1 MLRLDELLSRLRRL
15 DGAPYPAYRDVAGS
29 WQAGGWRLHIEHV
42 QPDPFATPSRVSV
55 ELPVGTHR
63 IPGAY
68 WQDQARRLG
77 TTNYLLWRFSRLLA
91 SAPAGSGNSGRFFV
105 DAGGPQLLNRSAC
118 EFRPDGTLLLR
129 FRVGLPARGRRIMG
143 RAAAELF
150 GERLPHAIRA
160 LCGGLAQDED
170 LRRWARLAEDHAAL
184 QAQLADR
191 GLVAFVRDG
200 SVLPRVSGVSQEPL
214 RRAVPFQSPPSL
226 RVRLEAPNEGLVEG
240 MGVPQGVTVI
250 TGGGFHG
257 KTTLLEALELGVYP
271 HRPADGREWVVT
283 RADAVKV
290 RSEDGRAITGVDLR
304 PFIDHLPGG
313 KETSSFSTQDA
324 SGSTSLAAGIL
335 EALEL
340 GARVLLIDE
349 DTAATNLLVRDERM
363 RRLVRNETITPLF
376 DRAREL
382 AERLGV
388 SIVLVTGG
396 IGDYLRVADTVIVM
410 DEYRPRDATE
420 DARALVEREARTT
433 SEVEPLRLTPREVDP
448 ASLDP
453 RRHGRVKVRARG
465 LRELVYGE
473 EVVDV
478 SGLEQLVDDSQVRA
492 VGALIQ
498 HIWRRGRGWV
508 SLRDAVTEAV
518 AFAREEGLSALDP
531 SPEMAMPRPFE
542 VAASLNRLRGV
553 RIRPGGGS

>member
-1 MLRLDELLSRLRRL
+1 MRRLDELLARLRRL
-15 DGAPYPAYRDVAGS
+15 DGAPYPAYREAAGS
-29 WQAGGWRLHIEHV
+29 WQAEGWRLNVEHV

-63 IPGAY
+63 IPSAY
-68 WQDQARRLG
+68 WQDPSRRLG
-77 TTNYLLWRFSRLLA
+77 TTNYLLWRFSRVLV
-91 SAPAGSGNSGRFFV
+91 STPGGSGHSGRFFV
-105 DAGGPQLLNRSAC
+105 DAGGPQLLERSAC

-129 FRVGLPARGRRIMG
+129 FRVGLPARGRRILG
-143 RAAAELF
+143 RAAAELL
-150 GERLPHAIRA
+150 GERLPRAIRA

-170 LRRWARLAEDHAAL
+170 LRRWAKLAEDHAAL
-184 QAQLADR
+184 RAQLADR

-200 SVLPRVSGVSQEPL
+200 SILPRVSGVSQEPL
-214 RRAVPFQSPPSL
+214 RRAVPFESPPSL
-226 RVRLEAPNEGLVEG
+226 RVRLEAPNEGVVEG
-240 MGVPQGVTVI
+240 MGIPTGVTVI

-290 RSEDGRAITGVDLR
+290 RSEDGRAVTGVDLR
-304 PFIDHLPGG
+304 PFIDRLPGG
-313 KETSSFSTQDA
+313 KDTSSFTTQDA
-324 SGSTSLAAGIL
+324 SGSTSLAAAIL
-335 EALEL
+335 EALEM
-340 GARVLLIDE
+340 GAGVLMIDE

-363 RRLVRNETITPLF
+363 RQLVRNETITPLI

-382 AERLGV
+382 AERFGV
-388 SIVLVTGG
+388 SVVLVTGG

-420 DARALVEREARTT
+420 EARALAGGVRPPAL
-433 SEVEPLRLTPREVDP
+433 EPLRLTPREVDP

-453 RRHGRVKVRARG
+453 HRHGRVKVRARG

-478 SGLEQLVDDSQVRA
+478 TGLEQLVDDSQVRA
-492 VGALIQ
+492 VGALLQ
-498 HIWRRGRGWV
+498 HIWRRRRGWV
-508 SLRDAVTEAV
+508 SVREAV
-518 AFAREEGLSALDP
+518 AEAVEFVRREGLSALDP
-531 SPEMAMPRPFE
+531 SPELAMPRPFE